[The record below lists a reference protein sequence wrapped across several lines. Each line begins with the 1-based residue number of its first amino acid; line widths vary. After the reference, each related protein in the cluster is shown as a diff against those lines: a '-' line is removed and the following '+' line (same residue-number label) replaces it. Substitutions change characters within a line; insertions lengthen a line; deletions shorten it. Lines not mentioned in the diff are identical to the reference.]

1 MPIVFRAVIFG
12 VELVSEASASSVGL
26 GEWLGREGGV
36 SVKLRV
42 ERVDRLGL
50 LVQKLPEIYAT
61 VAWEPRIRINSV
73 GEQRYCRYHEDFGE
87 KVEYCPKPASARGGY
102 CREHAHSWKALYE
115 LCSQG
120 VDSACE
126 EAARSVSQ
134 EDFAVYALDYGGGL
148 KVGLTQLW
156 RLPHRVAEQP
166 HVSAALVAKG
176 PLAEMRSLER
186 VLGKRRAA
194 TEGMGVRVVER
205 IRLSSNFL
213 ERAGA
218 QEAAARLASL
228 LTELG
233 LEGEYEAITLLPRRL
248 EPRRFASAEPA
259 PIRSLEGRELKLLDY
274 WAGLLAFEDA
284 HSGEMLFARKHDILH
299 AALAAQLG

>member
-1 MPIVFRAVIFG
+1 MFG

-36 SVKLRV
+36 SVKLCV

-50 LVQKLPEIYAT
+50 LVQKPPEIYAT
-61 VAWEPRIRINSV
+61 VVWEPRIRINSV

-102 CREHAHSWKALYE
+102 CRE
-115 LCSQG
+115 G

-126 EAARSVSQ
+126 EAARSTSQ

-156 RLPHRVAEQP
+156 RLPYRVAEQP

-176 PLAEMRSLER
+176 PLAEMRSLEKA
-186 VLGKRRAA
+186 LGKRRAA

-205 IRLSSNFL
+205 MRLSSNFL

-228 LTELG
+228 LAELG

-248 EPRRFASAEPA
+248 EPRRFASVEPT
-259 PIRSLEGRELKLLDY
+259 PIQSLEGRELKLLDY
-274 WAGLLAFEDA
+274 WAGVLAFEDA
-284 HSGEMLFARKHDILH
+284 HSGELLFARKHDILH

>member
-1 MPIVFRAVIFG
+1 MVLLRAVLFETEV
-12 VELVSEASASSVGL
+12 VEETAASSGGL
-26 GEWLGREGGV
+26 GEWLGGGGRV

-42 ERVDRLGL
+42 ERVSRLGF
-50 LVQKLPEIYAT
+50 LVQRPPEPLAA
-61 VAWEPRIRINSV
+61 VVWEPRLRVLRAS
-73 GEQRYCRYHEDFGE
+73 GQRYCRYHEGFGE
-87 KVEYCPKPASARGGY
+87 RVEYCVEPATARGSY
-102 CREHAHSWKALYE
+102 CREHARSWKALYE

-120 VDSACE
+120 VDAACE
-126 EAARSVSQ
+126 EAARAAPP
-134 EDFAVYALDYGGGL
+134 EEFAVYALDFGVGL

-186 VLGKRRAA
+186 ALGKRRAA
-194 TEGMGVRVVER
+194 TEGMGVRVSER
-205 IRLSSNFL
+205 VRLSANFL

-218 QEAAARLASL
+218 REAAARLASL
-228 LTELG
+228 LAELG

-259 PIRSLEGRELKLLDY
+259 PLRSLEGRELELLDY
-274 WAGLLAFEDA
+274 WAGVLAFEDA
-284 HSGEMLFARKHDILH
+284 RSGEPLFARKQDLLH
-299 AALAAQLG
+299 VALVAQLG